1 MEYMRDLYIQ
11 NTAKELM
18 ARGYSKNTI
27 RAYCSALGAF
37 FQCSG
42 EDCIARGDAAIRP
55 FIARLIEKGAAAQ
68 TVNLHANAIKFLY
81 RHVVRSSIHIEI
93 PAVRRPARLP
103 VVLSRDEIERLIA
116 QPKNP
121 KHRLLLAVAYGSGL
135 RVSEVIRLRV
145 KDVDCGGRM
154 LAIRQSKGNKDRIT
168 VVSPKCISEL
178 SCLMM
183 GKSGDA
189 LIFES
194 ERGGM
199 LSSRAAQK
207 IFERA
212 LRQAGI
218 LKDASFHSLR
228 HSFATHVL
236 ENGVDI
242 RYVQELLG
250 HRNIRTTERYTHVT
264 NPALR
269 NIASPL

>member
-1 MEYMRDLYIQ
+1 
-11 NTAKELM
+11 
-18 ARGYSKNTI
+18 
-27 RAYCSALGAF
+27 
-37 FQCSG
+37 
-42 EDCIARGDAAIRP
+42 
-55 FIARLIEKGAAAQ
+55 
-68 TVNLHANAIKFLY
+68 
-81 RHVVRSSIHIEI
+81 
-93 PAVRRPARLP
+93 
-103 VVLSRDEIERLIA
+103 
-116 QPKNP
+116 
-121 KHRLLLAVAYGSGL
+121 
-135 RVSEVIRLRV
+135 
-145 KDVDCGGRM
+145 M